1 MFFIDLSKEGWILRH
16 ISTFQ
21 SQDSKLKLVKNK
33 SFREQDELEQK
44 YRGIIDLFLE
54 SRKLRNHL

>member
-1 MFFIDLSKEGWILRH
+1 
-16 ISTFQ
+16 
-21 SQDSKLKLVKNK
+21 VKNK
-33 SFREQDELEQK
+33 SFREQDELEKK